1 MDDHSQDGLT
11 KIQKL
16 FDMTYLSFQRL
27 KHRVLDILKNAFI
40 IKDEPQKMKNDNF
53 EHLELWG
60 F

>member
-1 MDDHSQDGLT
+1 
-11 KIQKL
+11 
-16 FDMTYLSFQRL
+16 MTYLSFQRL
-27 KHRVLDILKNAFI
+27 KHRVLDILKNEFI